1 VESALLPGGKEV
13 CSPVLFVY
21 RKDFLQRRIKIFMQR
36 LTLTIVFL
44 GLLAA
49 AGCKKSEPVTQ
60 EQVKTDVNQAVKTTG
75 EHLGQKKDAV
85 IAQTKEMYS
94 SFESQAQTFLS
105 DLKNQSEEKWLE
117 VKPEIEAK
125 LEIAKQKLN
134 DMNQAGSDKFDQ
146 AKKAFDDAMKN
157 LNDAYEKAKS
167 SVSEKAAAVTEPNKA
182 TE

>member
-1 VESALLPGGKEV
+1 
-13 CSPVLFVY
+13 
-21 RKDFLQRRIKIFMQR
+21 MQR
-36 LTLTIVFL
+36 VTLTIVVL
-44 GLLAA
+44 SLLAA

-60 EQVKTDVNQAVKTTG
+60 EQVKEDVKQAAKTTG
-75 EHLGQKKDAV
+75 EYLGQKKDAV
-85 IAQTKEMYS
+85 IAQTKETYS
-94 SFESQAQTFLS
+94 KTEGQVQTFLS
-105 DLKNQSEEKWLE
+105 DLKNQSEEKWQT
-117 VKPEIEAK
+117 VKPDIEAK

-146 AKKAFDDAMKN
+146 AKKAFDDAMKD